1 MARGRLSRTYRH
13 LGRYQQILTVLVKHG
28 FAEILERLE
37 IERRLGIVL
46 KTGRAPR
53 RHGEG
58 LLVPAERVRR
68 ALEELGPTF
77 IKLGQ
82 LLSTRPDLI
91 SLDAV
96 RELGKLQ
103 TQARPFPGVDAV
115 AIVEKELG
123 RSVAELFRSFEVEPL
138 ATASLG
144 QVHGAE
150 LTDGRR
156 VVVKV
161 QRPDIHAQVT
171 TDLEILEHL
180 ARLAERRSEEI
191 EVQRPREIVSE
202 FARVLD
208 KELNYTFEAA
218 HLRRFARMFQD
229 RPGVRVPEVFREL
242 STPKVLTMER
252 FDGVPASRLDS
263 LRLRGYDLERI
274 AVEGATA
281 ILEQIFLHGIFHAD
295 PHPGNV
301 MVLDDG
307 VIGFIDLG
315 QVGRLD
321 RSLRHRVARLLTAL
335 AKLDEEAAADALLAL
350 TTSDQAPDRRAFE
363 ADLSELIDWHL
374 DRSVGEIRLGRMLYQ
389 TVEIASGQRRRIPPE
404 LFLVLKALAT
414 VEGLAHSLAPE
425 FTLSAC
431 AQPVLTKLVWQ
442 RLSPPSLLREA
453 RAAGSEWLD
462 LLRQVPGGAVEVLQ
476 LLRRGKLHVE
486 FEHKGLEPLL
496 HKLEQVFN
504 RMVFAVVLAALLI
517 ASSLV
522 ALGQFS
528 PLWNGIPIIGLAGY
542 LLAGVLGLALLISIL
557 RRGRL

>member
-1 MARGRLSRTYRH
+1 
-13 LGRYQQILTVLVKHG
+13 
-28 FAEILERLE
+28 
-37 IERRLGIVL
+37 
-46 KTGRAPR
+46 
-53 RHGEG
+53 
-58 LLVPAERVRR
+58 
-68 ALEELGPTF
+68 
-77 IKLGQ
+77 
-82 LLSTRPDLI
+82 
-91 SLDAV
+91 
-96 RELGKLQ
+96 
-103 TQARPFPGVDAV
+103 VDAV

-528 PLWNGIPIIGLAGY
+528 PLWNGIPIIGLARY

>member
-46 KTGRAPR
+46 KTGRTPR

-96 RELGKLQ
+96 RELAKLQ
-103 TQARPFPGVDAV
+103 TQARPFPGEDAV

-123 RSVAELFRSFEVEPL
+123 RSLAELFRSFEVEPL

-150 LTDGRR
+150 LHDGTR

-180 ARLAERRSEEI
+180 ALLAERRSEEL
-191 EVQRPREIVSE
+191 EVQQPREIVSE

-252 FDGVPASRLDS
+252 FEGVRASQVEA

-274 AVEGATA
+274 AEAGASA
-281 ILEQIFLHGIFHAD
+281 LLEQIFLHGIFHAD

-315 QVGRLD
+315 QIGRLD
-321 RSLRHRVARLLTAL
+321 RTLRYRVAGLLTAL
-335 AKLDEEAAADALLAL
+335 AKLDEEGAADALLAL
-350 TTSDQAPDRRAFE
+350 TTSEQAPDRRALE

-414 VEGLAHSLAPE
+414 VEGLAHSLAPG

-431 AQPVLTKLVWQ
+431 AQPVLKKLIWQ

-496 HKLEQVFN
+496 DKLEQVFN

-522 ALGQFS
+522 ALGQFT
-528 PLWNGIPIIGLAGY
+528 PLWNGVPIIGLVGY

>member
-1 MARGRLSRTYRH
+1 MGSGRLSRTYRH

-37 IERRLGIVL
+37 IERRMGIVL
-46 KTGRAPR
+46 KTGRTPR
-53 RHGEG
+53 AQSDG
-58 LLVPAERVRR
+58 LPAARVRL

-91 SLDAV
+91 SLEAV
-96 RELGKLQ
+96 RELEKLQ
-103 TQARPFPGVDAV
+103 TQARPFPGEEAM
-115 AIVEKELG
+115 AIVERELG
-123 RSVAELFRSFEVEPL
+123 KSLDELFRSFDPEPL

-150 LTDGRR
+150 LPDGRR

-161 QRPDIHAQVT
+161 QRPDIRGKVT
-171 TDLEILEHL
+171 TDLEILDDL
-180 ARLAERRSEEI
+180 ARIAERRSEEI
-191 EVQRPREIVSE
+191 EVQQPREIVSE
-202 FARVLD
+202 FARVID

-229 RPGVRVPEVFREL
+229 RPHVRVPEVFREL
-242 STPKVLTMER
+242 STPHVLTMER
-252 FDGVPASRLDS
+252 FDGVRASQVDALK
-263 LRLRGYDLERI
+263 LRGYDLEKV
-274 AVEGATA
+274 AEAGATA

-295 PHPGNV
+295 PHPGNIL
-301 MVLDDG
+301 VLEDG

-315 QVGRLD
+315 QIGRLD
-321 RSLRHRVARLLTAL
+321 RTLRHRVARLLTAL
-335 AKLDEEAAADALLAL
+335 ANLDEEAAADALLAL
-350 TTSDQAPDRRAFE
+350 TTSDQAPDRRALE

-374 DRSVGEIRLGRMLYQ
+374 DRSIGDIRLGRMLYQ
-389 TVEIASGQRRRIPPE
+389 TVEIAGGQRRRIPPE

-414 VEGLAHSLAPE
+414 VEGLASSLAPD
-425 FTLSAC
+425 FTLSNC
-431 AQPVLTKLVWQ
+431 AQPVLKRLVWQ
-442 RLSPPSLLREA
+442 RLSPRSLWKEA
-453 RAAGSEWLD
+453 RASGVEWLD

-486 FEHKGLEPLL
+486 FEHKGLDPLL
-496 HKLEQVFN
+496 HKLEQVSN
-504 RMVFAVVLAALLI
+504 RLVFAVVLAALLI

-522 ALGQFS
+522 ALGQFAPFWHGM
-528 PLWNGIPIIGLAGY
+528 PLIGLVGY
-542 LLAGVLGLALLISIL
+542 LLAGILGLALLISIL

>member
-1 MARGRLSRTYRH
+1 
-13 LGRYQQILTVLVKHG
+13 
-28 FAEILERLE
+28 
-37 IERRLGIVL
+37 
-46 KTGRAPR
+46 
-53 RHGEG
+53 
-58 LLVPAERVRR
+58 
-68 ALEELGPTF
+68 
-77 IKLGQ
+77 
-82 LLSTRPDLI
+82 
-91 SLDAV
+91 
-96 RELGKLQ
+96 
-103 TQARPFPGVDAV
+103 
-115 AIVEKELG
+115 
-123 RSVAELFRSFEVEPL
+123 
-138 ATASLG
+138 
-144 QVHGAE
+144 
-150 LTDGRR
+150 

-161 QRPDIHAQVT
+161 QRPDVRAQVT

-180 ARLAERRSEEI
+180 AHLAERRSEEL

-218 HLRRFARMFQD
+218 HLRRFARMFQH

-252 FDGVPASRLDS
+252 FEGVRASQVEA

-274 AVEGATA
+274 AEEGASA

-295 PHPGNV
+295 PHPGNIL
-301 MVLDDG
+301 VLDDG

-315 QVGRLD
+315 QIGRLD
-321 RSLRHRVARLLTAL
+321 RTLRHRVAGLLTAL
-335 AKLDEEAAADALLAL
+335 AKLDEEGAADALLAL
-350 TTSDQAPDRRAFE
+350 TTSDQAPDRRALE

-374 DRSVGEIRLGRMLYQ
+374 DRSIGEIRLGRMLYQ

-414 VEGLAHSLAPE
+414 VEGLAHSLAPS

-431 AQPVLTKLVWQ
+431 AQPVLKELIWQ

-453 RAAGSEWLD
+453 RASGSEWLD

-496 HKLEQVFN
+496 NKLEQVFN
-504 RMVFAVVLAALLI
+504 RMVFAVVLAALLV

-522 ALGQFS
+522 ALGHFS
-528 PLWNGIPIIGLAGY
+528 PLWNGVPIIGLVGY
-542 LLAGVLGLALLISIL
+542 VLAGVLGLALLISIL